1 MKPSRKI
8 LALMSFVAAL
18 SWMPAQAGTLDNAPF
33 QLAAPSADW
42 QLDDAF
48 PQRLGGAMIL
58 AATLT
63 NEKQHLKSMVVT
75 GPVKLTPTALDEL
88 CASLRNSFSNPIVK
102 KLSDEPGTFV
112 GYKAQALA
120 YEVTPVGTAATYNEA
135 RIFLVGNTA
144 WVVSVIG
151 PVTQKAA
158 VKQML
163 TLYRPRR

>member
-8 LALMSFVAAL
+8 LALVSFVATL
-18 SWMPAQAGTLDNAPF
+18 PWMPAQAGTLDNAPF
-33 QLAAPSADW
+33 QLAAPSAEW

-48 PQRLGGAMIL
+48 PQVIGGGMVL
-58 AATLT
+58 AASLT
-63 NEKQHLKSMVVT
+63 NEKQHLKSVVVT

-88 CASLRNSFSNPIVK
+88 CAGLRNSFSNPIVK
-102 KLSDEPGTFV
+102 KLSDEPATFL

-120 YEVTPVGTAATYNEA
+120 YEVTPPGAAGTYNEA
-135 RIFLVGNTA
+135 RIFLVGKTA
-144 WVVSVIG
+144 WVISVIG